1 MRLDNAMPRRERH
14 DVPCD
19 ACPAAVMRAAE
30 EVTWREVPVFWGF
43 MTSILIRHAWSQTSR
58 HRVLLIDRPPAA
70 IRDHRKA
77 CVMRHEQR
85 LG

>member
-1 MRLDNAMPRRERH
+1 MRLDNAMPRRERRG
-14 DVPCD
+14 VPCD

-30 EVTWREVPVFWGF
+30 EVTWRKVPVFRGF
-43 MTSILIRHAWSQTSR
+43 MTSIHIRHAWLRTIR
-58 HRVLLIDRPPAA
+58 HRALLIDRLSDAT
-70 IRDHRKA
+70 RDHRKG